1 MTIEIQLP
9 EEWPPG
15 LALAVAQ
22 MMRQSL
28 KEGFPV
34 VVPIRDDATPDQLE
48 AAFKAI
54 RTVISEAGLAA

>member
-1 MTIEIQLP
+1 MTFEISLP

-28 KEGFPV
+28 KGGFPII
-34 VVPIRDDATPDQLE
+34 VPVRKDATPE
-48 AAFKAI
+48 EISGAFDRV
-54 RTVISEAGLAA
+54 RTVVQEAGLAA

>member
-1 MTIEIQLP
+1 MTLEISLP

-22 MMRQSL
+22 MMRESF

-34 VVPIRDDATPDQLE
+34 IVPVRKDATPEQIE
-48 AAFKAI
+48 SAFELA
-54 RTVISEAGLAA
+54 RTAMRKAGLAA